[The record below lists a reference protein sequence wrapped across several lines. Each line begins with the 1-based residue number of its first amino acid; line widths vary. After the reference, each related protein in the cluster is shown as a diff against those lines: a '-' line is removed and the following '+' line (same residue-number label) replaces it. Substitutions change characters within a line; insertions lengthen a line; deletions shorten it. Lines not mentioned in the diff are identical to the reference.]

1 MRVNRSEES
10 AEALS
15 RALRVL
21 RHALADPLSSASL
34 QLEVARR
41 KAASEDPAA
50 VTRRLESVQRELIR
64 AADLLAA
71 MSRLAEIITAPKTAL
86 ESELAFGLGE
96 IRRLARGASPEPE
109 PVDWTGDG
117 TGERQLVA
125 KVDRRLALDRGFD
138 LVSRDLA
145 PEDAIS
151 LYSARAAAEQL
162 GFVLAVHESDG
173 SFRATLTRPE
183 ESS

>member
-1 MRVNRSEES
+1 M
-10 AEALS
+10 A
-15 RALRVL
+15 
-21 RHALADPLSSASL
+21 
-34 QLEVARR
+34 
-41 KAASEDPAA
+41 
-50 VTRRLESVQRELIR
+50 RRLESVQRELSR

-71 MSRLAEIITAPKTAL
+71 MSRLAEIVTAPKTAL

-96 IRRLARGASPEPE
+96 IRRLARAASSEPE

-117 TGERQLVA
+117 TRGTGERQLLA

-162 GFVLAVHESDG
+162 GFVLAVHENDG
-173 SFRATLTRPE
+173 SLKASLTRRE
-183 ESS
+183 EPS

>member
-1 MRVNRSEES
+1 MNRTEES

-41 KAASEDPAA
+41 KAVSEDPAA
-50 VTRRLESVQRELIR
+50 VARRLESVQRELSR

-71 MSRLAEIITAPKTAL
+71 MSRLAEIITAPETAL

-109 PVDWTGDG
+109 PVEWTGDG
-117 TGERQLVA
+117 TGERHLVA
-125 KVDRRLALDRGFD
+125 KIDRRLALDRGFD
-138 LVSRDLA
+138 LVSRDLS
-145 PEDAIS
+145 PEDATS
-151 LYSARAAAEQL
+151 LYAARAAAEQL
-162 GFVLAVHESDG
+162 GYVLAVHENDG
-173 SFRATLTRPE
+173 SLRASLTRTERP
-183 ESS
+183 S